1 MKEQNHFSSSG
12 FWFRNS
18 LNILKMNIREFR
30 YSATNPISAQIK
42 LLSRK
47 LNKPSFKKICIYVD
61 RDYNLYGEPMSED
74 TTYQMDVG
82 IEPITKLEYPYSNEQ
97 LEEFFK
103 TVFGFCF
110 SYYVE
115 HDTLVNTRNNP
126 QKNRSPIE
134 KYMKAK
140 SWKSAVKDLGLIN
153 ISWYK
158 KDGYRVSLY
167 WQNAKMKNAFSGI
180 GWEKDIIVPTDYQN
194 CELAEAFRKY
204 LDILAI
210 GPFEK
215 NPYEN
220 E

>member
-1 MKEQNHFSSSG
+1 MS
-12 FWFRNS
+12 FWD
-18 LNILKMNIREFR
+18 ILKKSDKKTAFIEDSNPKSTETNLVKSAIDEIKKNITQHSWKSINIF
-30 YSATNPISAQIK
+30 
-42 LLSRK
+42 
-47 LNKPSFKKICIYVD
+47 VD
-61 RDYNLYGEPMSED
+61 RDYNLYGIPQSED
-74 TTYQMDVG
+74 TTHQMAVS
-82 IEPITKLEYPYSNEQ
+82 IEPVTKLEYPYSDEQ

-134 KYMKAK
+134 KYMKAR
-140 SWKSAVKDLGLIN
+140 SWKAAVKDLGLIN

-158 KDGYRVSLY
+158 KDGYRVSIY
-167 WQNAKMKNAFSGI
+167 WQDAKMKNAFCGI

-194 CELAEAFRKY
+194 CELAKAFRKH